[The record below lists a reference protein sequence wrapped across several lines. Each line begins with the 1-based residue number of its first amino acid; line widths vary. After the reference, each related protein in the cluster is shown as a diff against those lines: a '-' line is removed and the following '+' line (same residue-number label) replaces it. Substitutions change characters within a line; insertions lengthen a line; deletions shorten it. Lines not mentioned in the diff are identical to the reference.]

1 MKVRFNTEDLE
12 YYYIT
17 PLDNLKGK
25 LPFSRE
31 IIKQYK
37 KKVQV
42 LLSVESVEDLKQ
54 FRSFNLEA
62 LKGDRKGYYSI
73 RLNLQYRLIFS
84 IEKEKNGDLRLD
96 IILLTEISKH
106 YE

>member
-1 MKVRFNTEDLE
+1 MKVRFKTKELE

-17 PLDNLKGK
+17 PLDNIKGK
-25 LPFSRE
+25 IPFSKE

-54 FRSFNLEA
+54 FRSLNFEV
-62 LKGDRKGYYSI
+62 LKGDRKGEYSI
-73 RLNLQYRLIFS
+73 RLNLQYRLILTL
-84 IEKEKNGDLRLD
+84 ETEKNGDLRLE
-96 IILLTEISKH
+96 IVLLNEITKH